1 MEDADRRKLVWAMV
15 DAVHSMVERNRE
27 ATIPGL
33 GTIRV
38 AYEKSRC
45 ERLPD
50 GSTVIVPPRRNLSF
64 SPVQE
69 DAAADG

>member
-1 MEDADRRKLVWAMV
+1 MEDQSKRKVIWAMV
-15 DAVHSMVERNRE
+15 DAVHSMLERNRE

-33 GTIRV
+33 GTFRV
-38 AYEKSRC
+38 AYERSRC
-45 ERLPD
+45 ERQPD

-64 SPVQE
+64 TPVQE